1 MSDDDITLTP
11 EYEFEFD
18 DHQNRSSTEIDG
30 GEKFPE
36 AIEALAQLG
45 REDPECEVT
54 LVGFAN

>member
-11 EYEFEFD
+11 EYEFAFD
-18 DHQNRSSTEIDG
+18 NNDDRSSAEIEE

-36 AIEALAQLG
+36 AIETLALLG
-45 REDPECEVT
+45 REDAECEVN